1 MNKAVEMAMATVA
14 PTIHQR
20 DGHCL
25 TCSGAWILTIASGR
39 EPQTIARQGAL
50 GGRGAKTSAI
60 GIVTGAGSEMGGVCW
75 ARCRLGCVSDGDNVI
90 AIGSPAKRAKRHS
103 IARATCVAV

>member
-1 MNKAVEMAMATVA
+1 MNKAVERAMATVA

-20 DGHCL
+20 ECDCL
-25 TCSGAWILTIASGR
+25 TGSGTWILTIASGR
-39 EPQTIARQGAL
+39 DPQTIARQGAL

-60 GIVTGAGSEMGGVCW
+60 GIVTGAGSETGGVCW

-90 AIGSPAKRAKRHS
+90 AIGSPPQRAKRHS
-103 IARATCVAV
+103 IAWATWVAV